1 MKRIITLICFI
12 ASVQTAFAQD
22 IDSLYSKFTSAKNDS
37 VRYETIQGF
46 YAVYSEEDPIM
57 FLKAAEKFL
66 AYSQNNKDKIGEACA
81 TSMIGFCYRGLGNTT
96 KSLEY
101 ALKGFEKGTETG
113 NEATLAYNNITIGVC
128 YKDIRNYEQSLKYLF
143 TTLEI
148 AERLKNEKTKS
159 VANQNLGEV
168 YLAMNKLDSALMY
181 EQKDFEICKRTGFND
196 FFGYTLLTLGAI
208 HGKMGSAALAISF
221 FDLAIQEGLKR
232 KSTKQLNWAYTAK
245 AQFYAA
251 ISQTDSSIVYAKK
264 ALSAV
269 ANTGFANY
277 NLSAAKLLLDKYRNS
292 NIDSAFKYSE
302 LYRVTN
308 DSVFSAKAIQ
318 QTQLMTFE
326 SEKKQQKLIQEKK
339 IAEEQ
344 RKQNIQYALLA
355 LGIITFIIT
364 FLLLSRRHI
373 TNTKLIQF
381 LGVVALL
388 VVFEFLNLLL
398 HPFLERI
405 THHSPVLMLLALVC
419 IAALLVPLHH
429 KLEKWATHK
438 LVEKNKAVRL
448 AVAKKTIEELE
459 NKSPPNEK

>member
-1 MKRIITLICFI
+1 MKKIITLLCFL
-12 ASVQTAFAQD
+12 AAMQCAFAQD
-22 IDSLYSKFTSAKNDS
+22 IDSLYSKFSTAKTDS
-37 VRYETIQGF
+37 VRFETIQGF
-46 YAVYSEEDPIM
+46 YAVYSEEDPIL

-66 AYSQNNKDKIGEACA
+66 IYSQNNKDKVGEACA

-101 ALKGFEKGTETG
+101 TLKGFETGAETG
-113 NEATLAYNNITIGVC
+113 NEAILAYNNITIGLC
-128 YKDIRNYEQSLKYLF
+128 YKDIRNYEQSLKYFF
-143 TTLEI
+143 TALEI

-159 VANQNLGEV
+159 VVCQNLGEV

-181 EQKDFEICKRTGFND
+181 EQKDFEICKRTGFTD

-208 HGKMGSAALAISF
+208 HGKMGSTALAISY
-221 FDLAIQEGLKR
+221 FDLAIQEGFKR
-232 KSTKQLNWAYTAK
+232 KSAKQLNWAYTAK

-251 ISQTDSSIVYAKK
+251 LNQTDSAIVYAKK

-277 NLSAAKLLLDKYRNS
+277 KLSAAKLLLDNYRNS

-302 LYRVTN
+302 LYRITN

-326 SEKKQQKLIQEKK
+326 SEKKQQELIQEKK
-339 IAEEQ
+339 MSAEQ
-344 RKQNIQYALLA
+344 RQQNIQYALLA
-355 LGIITFIIT
+355 FGIITFIVI
-364 FLLLSRRHI
+364 FLLLSRSII
-373 TNTKLIQF
+373 TNTKMIEF

-388 VVFEFLNLLL
+388 IVFEFLNLLL
-398 HPFLERI
+398 HPFLERV
-405 THHSPVLMLLALVC
+405 THHNPVLMLLALVC

-429 KLEKWATHK
+429 KLEKWATNK
-438 LVEKNKAVRL
+438 LVEKNKKIRL
-448 AVAKKTIEELE
+448 AAAKKTIEELQSK
-459 NKSPPNEK
+459 N

>member
-1 MKRIITLICFI
+1 MKKILTLFCFI
-12 ASVQTAFAQD
+12 ASIQTASAQD
-22 IDSLYSKFTSAKNDS
+22 IDSLYSKFSTANNDS
-37 VRYETIQGF
+37 VRYETVQEVYKI
-46 YAVYSEEDPIM
+46 YSEADPVL

-66 AYSQNNKDKIGEACA
+66 NYSQKNKDKAGEAFA
-81 TSMIGFCYRGLGNTT
+81 TSMIGYCYRGLGNNI

-101 ALKGFEKGTETG
+101 AIKGFEIGSETG
-113 NEATLAYNNITIGVC
+113 NETVLSYNKLQLAHC
-128 YKDIRNYEQSLKYLF
+128 YKDIKDYQQSIKYYLAAAEIGESLKY
-143 TTLEI
+143 
-148 AERLKNEKTKS
+148 EKTKS
-159 VANQNLGEV
+159 VAYQNLGEV

-181 EQKDFEICKRTGFND
+181 EQKDFEICKRIGFYD

-208 HGKMGSAALAISF
+208 HGKMENNTLAVSY
-221 FDLAIQEGLKR
+221 FDMAIQEGLKR
-232 KSTKQLNWAYTAK
+232 KFAKQLNWAYTAK
-245 AQFYAA
+245 AQFFAS
-251 ISQTDSSIVYAKK
+251 ISQTDSSVVYAKK

-269 ANTGFANY
+269 ANSGFSNY
-277 NLSAAKLLLDKYRNS
+277 NLSAAKLLLDNYKNS
-292 NIDSAFKYSE
+292 NVDSAFKYSE
-302 LYRVTN
+302 LYRITN
-308 DSVFSAKAIQ
+308 DSVFSSKAIQ

-326 SEKKQQKLIQEKK
+326 NEKKQQEILQEKK

-364 FLLLSRRHI
+364 FLLLSRKHI

-388 VVFEFLNLLL
+388 LVFEFLNLLL

-429 KLEKWATHK
+429 KLEKWAIHK
-438 LVEKNKAVRL
+438 LVEKNKAIRL
-448 AVAKKTIEELE
+448 AAAKKTVEELE
-459 NKSPPNEK
+459 ERENN